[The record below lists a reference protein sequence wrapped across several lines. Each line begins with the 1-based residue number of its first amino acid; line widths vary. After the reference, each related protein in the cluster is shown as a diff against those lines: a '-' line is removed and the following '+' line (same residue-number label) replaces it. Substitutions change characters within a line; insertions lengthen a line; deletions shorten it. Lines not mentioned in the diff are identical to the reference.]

1 MYLLIGKNICLIK
14 RKCKKTETSAFI
26 SLKPKL
32 FFAYDATIVSLKT
45 SYIYYSLPN
54 YNQLNQCTNY

>member
-1 MYLLIGKNICLIK
+1 MRYTLIIQI
-14 RKCKKTETSAFI
+14 FY
-26 SLKPKL
+26 
-32 FFAYDATIVSLKT
+32 AYDATIVSRNA